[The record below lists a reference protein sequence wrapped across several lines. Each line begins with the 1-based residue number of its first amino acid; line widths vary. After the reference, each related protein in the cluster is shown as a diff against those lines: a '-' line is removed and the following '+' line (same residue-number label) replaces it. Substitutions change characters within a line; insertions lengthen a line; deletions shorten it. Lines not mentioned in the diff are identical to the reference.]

1 MADSVG
7 TIGLD
12 LVVNKNDFVQ
22 QMNGIQALAKKAGAA
37 LAGAFAIKKLVDF
50 SKSCIQL
57 GSDLAEVQNVV
68 DVTFPHMA
76 SQIDDFAKRA
86 AASYGLSET
95 MAKKYTGSFGAMA
108 KAFGFTERQ
117 AYEMGTTLTGL
128 SGDVASFYNI
138 SQDEAYTKLKSV
150 FSGETETLKDL
161 GIVMTQSALD
171 AYALANGYGKTTA
184 NMSELEK
191 VALRYSF
198 VQDQL
203 NAAAGDFSRTSGS
216 WANQVRLLQLQFDS
230 LRATIGQGLI
240 AALLPVIQV
249 LNALIGKLIS
259 AANAIKAFFA
269 LLGGGGKGGVKAMAS
284 GTKELSSG
292 ADGLSKSLGG
302 AGNAAKGAGGA
313 AKKAG
318 DAAKQLAKAT
328 LGIDELNIVEPNKS
342 SGGGSGGS
350 GGGGGAGGGY
360 AADDFDMGS
369 IDEGADAA
377 SSKIQ
382 GIIDRL
388 NELKGIFTAGFWQGF
403 GDTSVFDSIQDN
415 ISRIG
420 KSLKEIFTDPGVQAA
435 ANECANKITYA
446 FGQVV
451 GSMASIGATIVDNL
465 TGAIANYLEQNS
477 QRIKNYL
484 KSMFDIGSDIAG
496 MVGNYTQALA
506 EIFTVFRSPAAK
518 QITAD
523 LIGIFSDSFMGAT
536 ELAGKFIR
544 DIVGIITRPIT
555 ENAGQIKDRIQG
567 LLTELQPYFDKLKE
581 LIDHLWD
588 GLNTA
593 YDTVAKP
600 VFDAFTDAL
609 SSVVNWLTETQDRF
623 DGAVSVISAFFG
635 AWEVIKI
642 GEFLINAGGV
652 AGLLSS
658 MTGAFVSCTG
668 AILGHAAAVIADKV
682 ETIAL
687 VGMYTADFI
696 GNLASATVEIV
707 KQGIQIAIT
716 TAAKIADTIAQ
727 AAMTAATVLWNTI
740 CTIATAVTTAFGAAI
755 AFLTSPI
762 GLVIIAITALIAAG
776 VLLYQHWDEVKAFA
790 VETWNAIK
798 DCINNAIETVKIFV
812 ADTIAAIK
820 ANWELVWNSIKV
832 FITTLWNAIKSTA
845 TTVFTAIKT
854 KLSEIWNAIK
864 STIITVWTAIKDFFQ
879 RIWDTIKSLVSTAIE
894 AVRTTISTAMDLIK
908 SNIDTVLTNIKSA
921 WETGWNAVKDLTKAV
936 WDGIWGIIKGT
947 INSILGG
954 VETMVNGVVRGIN
967 RMIEALNSIDIDIP
981 DWVPGIGG
989 NSFSINIPTVPEV
1002 SLPRLANGGFVR
1014 ANTPQLAVIGDNRRQ
1029 GEIVSPEDKLQAMAD
1044 RAAGLA
1050 RNSDGMSAEQANR
1063 LIELMEMILSAIEA
1077 MHLTVNLDSRELQD
1091 GLDRLRSRS
1100 GLVLKTS

>member
-318 DAAKQLAKAT
+318 DAAKQLAKGT

-435 ANECANKITYA
+435 TNECANKITYA
-446 FGQVV
+446 FGKVV

-465 TGAIANYLEQNS
+465 TGAIANYLEQNNP
-477 QRIKNYL
+477 RIKQYL
-484 KSMFDIGSDIAG
+484 IKVFDISGDVALLK
-496 MVGNYTQALA
+496 GNYAQAFA
-506 EIFTVFRSPAAK
+506 EIFAVLRNDTFK
-518 QITAD
+518 QIGAD
-523 LIGIFSDSFMGAT
+523 IIGIFADTFMGISLLLLQFDADLTNLLLTPIIENKNAIIAT
-536 ELAGKFIR
+536 LEELAVPIEQFFGDVKAIIDQLFEMLNALYDEHFHPLMESITSGIS
-544 DIVGIITRPIT
+544 DIVSTVLSAFNTYLMPVIQNTADKFTSFKDSSLAPLISKFGEFAGAVIDDVTQVWNGILIPLIEWLINTLVPAVAGVIDTVTTVIFQLLTDISGVISSVLTLLQGVIDFLTGVFTGDWDKAWTGIKEIFRGIWEIIKSILRLALDIIT
-555 ENAGQIKDRIQG
+555 
-567 LLTELQPYFDKLKE
+567 
-581 LIDHLWD
+581 
-588 GLNTA
+588 
-593 YDTVAKP
+593 
-600 VFDAFTDAL
+600 
-609 SSVVNWLTETQDRF
+609 S
-623 DGAVSVISAFFG
+623 
-635 AWEVIKI
+635 
-642 GEFLINAGGV
+642 
-652 AGLLSS
+652 
-658 MTGAFVSCTG
+658 
-668 AILGHAAAVIADKV
+668 
-682 ETIAL
+682 
-687 VGMYTADFI
+687 
-696 GNLASATVEIV
+696 
-707 KQGIQIAIT
+707 
-716 TAAKIADTIAQ
+716 
-727 AAMTAATVLWNTI
+727 
-740 CTIATAVTTAFGAAI
+740 
-755 AFLTSPI
+755 
-762 GLVIIAITALIAAG
+762 
-776 VLLYQHWDEVKAFA
+776 
-790 VETWNAIK
+790 
-798 DCINNAIETVKIFV
+798 
-812 ADTIAAIK
+812 
-820 ANWELVWNSIKV
+820 
-832 FITTLWNAIKSTA
+832 
-845 TTVFTAIKT
+845 AIKT
-854 KLSEIWNAIK
+854 TLANIK
-864 STIITVWTAIKDFFQ
+864 ALWTVIWTAIKDFFRQ
-879 RIWDTIKSLVSTAIE
+879 IWDAIRSLVTTAIE

-908 SNIDTVLTNIKSA
+908 FNIDTVLTNIKSA